1 MTQKDIKPILREVK
15 ETLKEI
21 YGRRLKGII
30 LYGSHARGDAAEGS
44 DIDLIILLDKVK
56 NPLNERNKFFDR
68 IWELDLKYD
77 AVISVIPFDERVY
90 RQRNLP
96 LILNAKKEG
105 VYV

>member
-77 AVISVIPFDERVY
+77 AFMCDDV
-90 RQRNLP
+90 
-96 LILNAKKEG
+96 
-105 VYV
+105 